1 MIPALT
7 EALSEK
13 GYETLTPVQEAVTN
27 PELADKDL
35 LVSAQTGSGKTVGF
49 GLAIG
54 RTLLGDADTFDTAG
68 APLALVVAPT
78 RELAMQVKRELA
90 WLYGKTGVQMASC
103 VGGMD
108 VRDERRALDRGAH
121 IVVGTPGRLRDHIQR
136 GALDLS
142 QIRAVVLDEA
152 DEMLDMGF
160 REDLEF
166 MLAEAPAERRTLL
179 FSATVPPMIATLAKH
194 YQRDAVRVNTAT
206 GARQHSDI
214 AYQAVQVSEID
225 VEPAILNLL
234 RYHQDGNTIVFAN
247 TRATVNRLMARLGN
261 RGFSVVCLSGE
272 LSQTERTHALQ
283 AMRDGRAQVCVATDV
298 AARGIDLPGLD
309 LVIHADLPMNAEAL
323 LHRSGRTGRAGR
335 KGVSVL
341 IVPSRQV
348 NKAERLLKFGKINAE
363 WVAAPTADD
372 VRRRDEERLLAD
384 AAWSDAP
391 NEEEAAFAARL
402 AALHSPETL
411 AVACLR
417 LFNARLSAPEDLGKP
432 AAPRAPRGDR
442 PEREDR
448 PERPERTERAPF
460 GPSTWVSLS
469 VGRSE
474 GAEPRWLLPMLCRVG
489 GLSKEQI
496 GAIRMQQDETHV
508 ELTADAVDGFIAR
521 LGEGSVL
528 EGEITV
534 SVMDAAPPATPRPPR
549 DDSPRPARDFDG
561 PRGPARPKRDFDSPR
576 PARPAR
582 DFDGPRPPALHATG
596 TPRAPHGPATTARV
610 RRAALT
616 PPDRRAT
623 LTARAQPA
631 TVTIAPRANRAPRT
645 GRPSAPPPVSTH
657 RAGPSAMRPRARR
670 SRAMTMTPPR
680 APKALGANLRPKA
693 TVPVAPRH
701 GWKKRRAATGHPT
714 RPSGSSGPAS
724 PCPRRAESPLAN
736 PLASPTARAA
746 LPPKGASPG
755 ATPRRASLLASAPDP
770 RTRAR
775 R

>member
-1 MIPALT
+1 MISALT

-54 RTLLGDADTFDTAG
+54 HTLLGDAQAFDAPG

-78 RELAMQVKRELA
+78 RELALQVKRELA
-90 WLYGKTGVQMASC
+90 WLYSKTGVQMASC

-108 VRDERRALDRGAH
+108 MRDERRALERGAH
-121 IVVGTPGRLRDHIQR
+121 IVVGTPGRLRDHITR
-136 GALDLS
+136 GGLDLS

-214 AYQAVQVSEID
+214 AYQAVQVAEID

-234 RYHQDGNTIVFAN
+234 RYNQDGNTIVFAN

-261 RGFSVVCLSGE
+261 RGFSVVSLSGE
-272 LSQTERTHALQ
+272 LSQSERTHALQ

-335 KGVSVL
+335 KGISVL

-348 NKAERLLKFGKINAE
+348 AKAERLLKFGKINAE
-363 WVAAPTADD
+363 WIAAPTADD

-384 AAWSDAP
+384 PAWSDAP
-391 NEEEAAFAARL
+391 SEEEAAFAARL
-402 AALHSPETL
+402 AALHSPDAL

-442 PEREDR
+442 PDRSERE
-448 PERPERTERAPF
+448 ERPERAERAPF
-460 GPSTWVSLS
+460 GPSQWIALS

-508 ELTADAVDGFIAR
+508 ELTSDSVQGFLTR
-521 LGEGSVL
+521 LGEGAVL

-534 SVMDAAPPATPRPPR
+534 RAMDAAPPASPRPAR
-549 DDSPRPARDFDG
+549 DDSPRPPRARDDS
-561 PRGPARPKRDFDSPR
+561 PRAPRPARAFDSQRPPRARDDSPR

-582 DFDGPRPPALHATG
+582 DFDAPRPARARDDSARPARPARAFDPARPPRDFDSPRPPRDRDDAAPRK
-596 TPRAPHGPATTARV
+596 PRAKPDGAPK
-610 RRAALT
+610 RAA
-616 PPDRRAT
+616 
-623 LTARAQPA
+623 ARFD
-631 TVTIAPRANRAPRT
+631 APRGAVSDAPARPPKPRYDDAAAPRPKSAWDKPAPKGDRPRT
-645 GRPSAPPPVSTH
+645 AAAEPEATPLRAGAADPSKRFERPGKPLAKAGAKPGGKSFGKPDGPRGGAPKGRKPGGDAPPRKPF
-657 RAGPSAMRPRARR
+657 AKRP
-670 SRAMTMTPPR
+670 
-680 APKALGANLRPKA
+680 
-693 TVPVAPRH
+693 
-701 GWKKRRAATGHPT
+701 
-714 RPSGSSGPAS
+714 
-724 PCPRRAESPLAN
+724 
-736 PLASPTARAA
+736 
-746 LPPKGASPG
+746 
-755 ATPRRASLLASAPDP
+755 
-770 RTRAR
+770 
-775 R
+775 

>member
-54 RTLLGDADTFDTAG
+54 RTLLGDADTFDAPG

-78 RELAMQVKRELA
+78 RELALQVKRELA

-108 VRDERRALDRGAH
+108 MRDERRALERGAH

-136 GALDLS
+136 GGLDLS

-272 LSQTERTHALQ
+272 LSQSERTHALQ

-348 NKAERLLKFGKINAE
+348 AKAERLLKFGKINAE

-391 NEEEAAFAARL
+391 SEEEAAFAARL
-402 AALHSPETL
+402 AALHGPETL

-442 PEREDR
+442 LEREDR
-448 PERPERTERAPF
+448 PERPERAPF

-508 ELTADAVDGFIAR
+508 ELTADAVDGFMAR

-549 DDSPRPARDFDG
+549 DDSPRPARPARDFDG
-561 PRGPARPKRDFDSPR
+561 PRAPARPKREFDSPR

-582 DFDGPRPPALHATG
+582 DFDGPRPPRPARDGDA
-596 TPRAPHGPATTARV
+596 PRPARPRDDSPRPARSFDPARPPRDFDSPRPPRDRDDSAPRKPRTKDGAPK
-610 RRAALT
+610 RAA
-616 PPDRRAT
+616 
-623 LTARAQPA
+623 ARFD
-631 TVTIAPRANRAPRT
+631 APRGAISDAPARPPKPRYDNDTPARPKSAWGKPAAQGDRPRSAAPR
-645 GRPSAPPPVSTH
+645 V
-657 RAGPSAMRPRARR
+657 
-670 SRAMTMTPPR
+670 
-680 APKALGANLRPKA
+680 
-693 TVPVAPRH
+693 
-701 GWKKRRAATGHPT
+701 
-714 RPSGSSGPAS
+714 
-724 PCPRRAESPLAN
+724 EE
-736 PLASPTARAA
+736 
-746 LPPKGASPG
+746 
-755 ATPRRASLLASAPDP
+755 TPRRDGASDPSKRFERPGKPMPKAGGKPFGKSFGKPDGPRGAAPKGRKPGGDAPP
-770 RTRAR
+770 RKPFGKRP
-775 R
+775 